1 MILALLRQL
10 VNVVGVEQ
18 SHISVGDTVTYFPKQ
33 WHDHLAPEF
42 PDVHYLDH
50 YAFPGRTK
58 VQHST
63 TPFYWST
70 ADANGKVQDYL
81 PVSFAEADYIINLAV
96 LKSHGA
102 GITVCAKNHY
112 GSLIRTPV
120 GYIRGELKDYYNLH
134 DSLPYAGATPGRG
147 HYRTLVDLMGHA
159 DLGGKTVL
167 YLIDGLYGGHNWE
180 GTPEKWKMHP
190 FNGDWPSSLL
200 ASQDPVAIDSV
211 AYDFLLEEWPEEV
224 QPGSMEGGAQDY
236 LHEAALADN
245 PPSGTF
251 YDPEND
257 GAAMASLGVH
267 EHWNNPQDKQYSR
280 NLGTGNG
287 IELISLQPEPNIS
300 VSSGGGGGCFIATAA
315 WGSRMAKEVNTLEKV
330 RDEYLLSNELGR
342 AFVSA
347 YYKYSPPLA
356 DWIAKHPAM
365 RKIVRIGLYPV
376 LEMSKWFVGKNPFK

>member
-1 MILALLRQL
+1 
-10 VNVVGVEQ
+10 
-18 SHISVGDTVTYFPKQ
+18 
-33 WHDHLAPEF
+33 
-42 PDVHYLDH
+42 
-50 YAFPGRTK
+50 
-58 VQHST
+58 
-63 TPFYWST
+63 
-70 ADANGKVQDYL
+70 VQDYL

-112 GSLIRTPV
+112 GTLIRTPIGSEWGV
-120 GYIRGELKDYYNLH
+120 LKDYYNLH

-147 HYRTLVDLMGHA
+147 HYRALVDLMGHG
-159 DLGGKTVL
+159 DLGAKTVL

-190 FNGDWPSSLL
+190 FNDDWPSSLL

-224 QPGSMEGGAQDY
+224 DPASMEGGAQDY

-245 PPSGTF
+245 PTSGNF

-267 EHWNNPQDKQYSR
+267 EHWNNPDAKQYSR
-280 NLGTGNG
+280 NLSTGDG

-300 VSSGGGGGCFIATAA
+300 VFSSGGGGG
-315 WGSRMAKEVNTLEKV
+315 G
-330 RDEYLLSNELGR
+330 
-342 AFVSA
+342 
-347 YYKYSPPLA
+347 
-356 DWIAKHPAM
+356 
-365 RKIVRIGLYPV
+365 
-376 LEMSKWFVGKNPFK
+376 